1 MSARA
6 GRLPDGVLLLDKPG
20 GCTSF
25 DVVHRVQH
33 LARPGRVGHTGTL
46 DPMATG
52 LLVLVLGEATKLAP
66 WLTGSDK
73 RYLAR
78 LRLGRA
84 TDTLDAEGKVVEEL
98 PVPALGADQVE
109 AALAGF
115 RGEIEQRPPMFSALH
130 HQGRRLHE
138 LAREGLEVERALRK
152 ARIHELRLVGREP
165 DLLLLDVRCS
175 AGTYVRSLGDDLARK
190 LGTCGHLEGLER
202 TEACGFRLEQ
212 AVTPDAWEAL
222 PEPERAARVLPL
234 EQALHAYRRVQVPVQ
249 VAERLACGQ
258 RLGRADLEPLAG
270 PAPEQEGI
278 VWFQGV
284 ELGLIALA
292 ALHPAGQEPAMKL
305 LRVLRDSQ
313 KNIDSIG

>member
-1 MSARA
+1 MSARS

-25 DVVHRVQH
+25 DVVRRVQR

-66 WLTGSDK
+66 WLSGSDK

-84 TDTLDAEGKVVEEL
+84 TDTLDAEGRVVEEL
-98 PVPALGADQVE
+98 PVPPLDDARVE
-109 AALAGF
+109 GALAGF

-138 LAREGLEVERALRK
+138 LAREGQDVERAPRRV
-152 ARIHELRLVGREP
+152 RIHELRLVGREP
-165 DLLLLDVRCS
+165 DLLVLDVRCS
-175 AGTYVRSLGDDLARK
+175 AGTYVRSLGDDLARA
-190 LGTCGHLEGLER
+190 LGTCGHLVALVR

-212 AVTPDAWEAL
+212 AMTPDAWEAL
-222 PEPERAARVLPL
+222 PDPERAGRILPP
-234 EQALHAYRRVQVPVQ
+234 EAALHGFRRIQVPPTL
-249 VAERLACGQ
+249 ADRLACGQ
-258 RLGRADLEPLAG
+258 RLGRADLDPVAG
-270 PAPEQEGI
+270 PSPEQAEI
-278 VWFQGV
+278 VWFHGV
-284 ELGLIALA
+284 ERGLVALA
-292 ALHPAGQEPAMKL
+292 ELQPAGQDQAMKL
-305 LRVLRDSQ
+305 LRVLAVQQ
-313 KNIDSIG
+313 KNIDSMG